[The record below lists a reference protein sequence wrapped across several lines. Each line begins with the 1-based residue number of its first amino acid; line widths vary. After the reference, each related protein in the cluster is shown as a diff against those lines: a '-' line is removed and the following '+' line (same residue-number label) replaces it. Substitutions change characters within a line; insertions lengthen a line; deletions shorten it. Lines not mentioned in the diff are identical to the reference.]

1 MELEQNGSELFILSY
16 SFLKLLH
23 TISML
28 TPMKILLV
36 FLAFQLLCH
45 IFIATPPTPLYT
57 ADDDDISLNCGA
69 FGKSKAMN
77 GRLWIGEMDS
87 KFTPLEHQNPKSVT
101 STAQQQDIVDAVPYS
116 TARLSNSAFTYV
128 FPITASGQKILRLY
142 FYPASY
148 FGFDRSK
155 DFFTVQVGSFI
166 LLRNFSASLL
176 ANHLGEYT
184 LSKEFCLNIEK
195 DQNLTLTFIPSPS
208 VSTNFYAFI
217 NGIEIVSMPDDL
229 YYKPEGEGIPYIGQ
243 NSMFYRFYD
252 TALEMGFR
260 LHVDGRFISLI
271 EDAYMYR
278 EWSGDGNYD
287 GAVPPREPY
296 LNLTYTQISNYIAPT
311 EVYWSAISMGHDNM
325 STNNMLSNLTWGLH
339 VDSGFE
345 YLVRLHLCEVER
357 NVTSFCQRQFIIYID
372 NTTAKHVAD
381 VMLWSEGRNTRAVY
395 RDYVVMIQ
403 NDPGVEGKRKL
414 FIALHPIATPTTYKN
429 DILNVIQVF
438 KLVSKSKQSL
448 PRSNLE
454 YVTSPLPAKKTA
466 PMTVAQEAT
475 TTVVAQDPAA
485 LIANESSWAK
495 KTISIA
501 IGSVAGFLAV
511 AILVCC
517 CKALWKPRDKDCGSY
532 NSLTKCWCWPDK
544 GKSTRGKDSSLP
556 GELCRRFSLEEIT
569 TATHNFHEEL
579 IIGVGGFGKVYKG
592 LVEESTMTVAI
603 KRLNPE
609 SKQGRQEFLTEI
621 EMLSQLRHVH
631 LVSLIGYCNDG
642 GEMILVYDYMAN
654 GTLRDYLYDTNR
666 DPLPWIQRLDICIG
680 AACGLNYLH
689 TGVKHPIIHR
699 DVKTTNILLDENY
712 VAKVSDFGLSKVGL
726 ENAAVSTMV
735 KGTFGYLDPDYARRR
750 QLTEKSDVYS
760 FGVVLLEVL
769 CARKALNPKLEEEQW
784 NLANWAKKCIEK
796 GIMGEII
803 DPNLK
808 GNIAPECFKVYM
820 NVAENC
826 VRDQGIQRP
835 TMNDVMENL
844 NFALRLQKEAEYVKK
859 ANPADKEA
867 YTEVLT
873 FDVSDITGAC
883 RYDNVFS
890 GHVSESDSGTWFIS
904 NNTVT
909 SSRAALLSSSCPS
922 QSHSKG

>member
-1 MELEQNGSELFILSY
+1 MV
-16 SFLKLLH
+16 
-23 TISML
+23 SML
-28 TPMKILLV
+28 TPMIFLFV

-45 IFIATPPTPLYT
+45 ISIAAPPPPTPLYT
-57 ADDDDISLNCGA
+57 ADDDLDDISLNCGA
-69 FGKSKAMN
+69 FGNSKAMD

-87 KFTPLEHQNPKSVT
+87 KFTPLEDHNHPKSVT
-101 STAQQQDIVDAVPYS
+101 STAQQQDTVDPVPYT
-116 TARLSNSAFTYV
+116 TARLSYSPFTYV
-128 FPITASGQKILRLY
+128 FPITASGQKILRFY

-148 FGFDRSK
+148 VGFDRSK
-155 DFFTVQVGSFI
+155 LDFFTVQAGSFI

-184 LSKEFCLNIEK
+184 LSKEFCINIEK
-195 DQNLTLTFIPSPS
+195 DQNLTLTFIPTPS
-208 VSTNFYAFI
+208 RGSTNFYAFI

-243 NSMFYRFYD
+243 NSVFYRFYD
-252 TALEMGFR
+252 MALEMGFR
-260 LHVDGRFISLI
+260 LHVGGRFISLI

-287 GAVPPREPY
+287 GGAVTPREPY
-296 LNLTYTQISNYIAPT
+296 LNLTYTQISNYIAST
-311 EVYWSAISMGHDNM
+311 EVYWSAMSMGHNM
-325 STNNMLSNLTWGLH
+325 STKNMLISNLTWGTLH

-345 YLVRLHLCEVER
+345 YMVRLQYFCEVER
-357 NVTSFCQRQFIIYID
+357 KVTSLCQRQFIIYID

-381 VMLWSEGRNTRAVY
+381 VMLWSEDRDTRPVY

-403 NDPGVEGKRKL
+403 NDQGVEGKRKL
-414 FIALHPIATPTTYKN
+414 FVAVHPIAIPTTYKN
-429 DILNVIQVF
+429 AILNVIQVF
-438 KLVSKSKQSL
+438 KLVSNPKQSL
-448 PRSNLE
+448 PARSNLE
-454 YVTSPLPAKKTA
+454 YVTPPQPAQKTA
-466 PMTVAQEAT
+466 PMTHVAQETT
-475 TTVVAQDPAA
+475 TTVVAQEPTAS
-485 LIANESSWAK
+485 ITNESSSSK
-495 KTISIA
+495 KTIISIA
-501 IGSVAGFLAV
+501 IGSVVGFLAV

-517 CKALWKPRDKDCGSY
+517 KALS
-532 NSLTKCWCWPDK
+532 NSLTKCSAPDK
-544 GKSTRGKDSSLP
+544 GKSTRAKASSLP

-579 IIGVGGFGKVYKG
+579 IIGVGGFGKVFKG

-609 SKQGRQEFLTEI
+609 SKQGRKEFWTEI

-631 LVSLIGYCNDG
+631 LVSLIGYCNDE

-654 GTLRDYLYDTNR
+654 GTLRDHLYDTNR
-666 DPLPWIQRLDICIG
+666 DPLPWIQRLEICIG

-689 TGVKHPIIHR
+689 TVVKHPIIHR
-699 DVKTTNILLDENY
+699 DVKTTNILLDESC

-803 DPNLK
+803 DPNLI

-835 TMNDVMENL
+835 TMNDVMGNL
-844 NFALRLQKEAEYVKK
+844 NFALQLQKEADIVKK
-859 ANPADKEA
+859 EANAADNGA
-867 YTEVLT
+867 YTEVLS
-873 FDVSDITGAC
+873 FDISDITGAR
-883 RYDNVFS
+883 RYNNVFS
-890 GHVSESDSGTWFIS
+890 VHVSESDSGTWLIS
-904 NNTVT
+904 NNTGDHDLPE
-909 SSRAALLSSSCPS
+909 SN
-922 QSHSKG
+922 